1 MKQKRILVWHE
12 FDGQGDTSIQVLE
25 ERCAA
30 FSALGHGEI
39 VPEVMNISA
48 LRERLAKIHQGGEAP
63 DIAFVP
69 ADMLSLQDQALLS
82 PLDPWTV
89 QAAMAKEQWAS
100 MQLNGRQLGVPLLR
114 GNHLV
119 MFYNREL
126 LAQPPASWEAIQA
139 LAPGLQQAGITPLAA
154 DCRDAYWF
162 IPFLT
167 AHQGWVLEQG
177 EPALYRE
184 QTQQTLAF
192 LQQQLADGVLAS
204 QQGATQLLDEF
215 IAGRSA
221 AIICGE
227 WIFNYLAQQMGD
239 RLAVAG
245 LPTLHDQPMVS
256 MTSTIGFVYPGHS
269 LQGPNREQILSFTH
283 FMLNDE
289 SQRRWVSEVQR
300 WPVNQRVI
308 DQQMQT
314 ASPARRTILAL
325 RQQCRPIPLERIM
338 FDVWYAIDVG
348 LARFFDKRCDAR
360 EAAAF
365 MQVCARNQ
373 IGSQLAALI

>member
-39 VPEVMNISA
+39 VPEVMNISE

-126 LAQPPASWEAIQA
+126 LAQPRAVGTTARQ
-139 LAPGLQQAGITPLAA
+139 LGGHPGAGARAA
-154 DCRDAYWF
+154 TGGHHA
-162 IPFLT
+162 
-167 AHQGWVLEQG
+167 
-177 EPALYRE
+177 
-184 QTQQTLAF
+184 
-192 LQQQLADGVLAS
+192 
-204 QQGATQLLDEF
+204 
-215 IAGRSA
+215 AG
-221 AIICGE
+221 G
-227 WIFNYLAQQMGD
+227 
-239 RLAVAG
+239 RL
-245 LPTLHDQPMVS
+245 P
-256 MTSTIGFVYPGHS
+256 
-269 LQGPNREQILSFTH
+269 
-283 FMLNDE
+283 
-289 SQRRWVSEVQR
+289 
-300 WPVNQRVI
+300 
-308 DQQMQT
+308 
-314 ASPARRTILAL
+314 
-325 RQQCRPIPLERIM
+325 
-338 FDVWYAIDVG
+338 
-348 LARFFDKRCDAR
+348 
-360 EAAAF
+360 
-365 MQVCARNQ
+365 
-373 IGSQLAALI
+373 

>member
-1 MKQKRILVWHE
+1 MLWGVCSLS
-12 FDGQGDTSIQVLE
+12 QG
-25 ERCAA
+25 
-30 FSALGHGEI
+30 
-39 VPEVMNISA
+39 
-48 LRERLAKIHQGGEAP
+48 
-63 DIAFVP
+63 
-69 ADMLSLQDQALLS
+69 
-82 PLDPWTV
+82 
-89 QAAMAKEQWAS
+89 
-100 MQLNGRQLGVPLLR
+100 
-114 GNHLV
+114 
-119 MFYNREL
+119 
-126 LAQPPASWEAIQA
+126 QPPG
-139 LAPGLQQAGITPLAA
+139 PV
-154 DCRDAYWF
+154 R
-162 IPFLT
+162 
-167 AHQGWVLEQG
+167 
-177 EPALYRE
+177 
-184 QTQQTLAF
+184 
-192 LQQQLADGVLAS
+192 
-204 QQGATQLLDEF
+204 
-215 IAGRSA
+215 
-221 AIICGE
+221 
-227 WIFNYLAQQMGD
+227 
-239 RLAVAG
+239 
-245 LPTLHDQPMVS
+245 VS

>member
-1 MKQKRILVWHE
+1 
-12 FDGQGDTSIQVLE
+12 
-25 ERCAA
+25 
-30 FSALGHGEI
+30 
-39 VPEVMNISA
+39 
-48 LRERLAKIHQGGEAP
+48 
-63 DIAFVP
+63 
-69 ADMLSLQDQALLS
+69 
-82 PLDPWTV
+82 
-89 QAAMAKEQWAS
+89 
-100 MQLNGRQLGVPLLR
+100 
-114 GNHLV
+114 
-119 MFYNREL
+119 
-126 LAQPPASWEAIQA
+126 
-139 LAPGLQQAGITPLAA
+139 
-154 DCRDAYWF
+154 
-162 IPFLT
+162 
-167 AHQGWVLEQG
+167 
-177 EPALYRE
+177 
-184 QTQQTLAF
+184 
-192 LQQQLADGVLAS
+192 
-204 QQGATQLLDEF
+204 
-215 IAGRSA
+215 
-221 AIICGE
+221 
-227 WIFNYLAQQMGD
+227 
-239 RLAVAG
+239 
-245 LPTLHDQPMVS
+245 